1 MSAIV
6 REGSLEEVVS
16 VVEQITEFAK
26 KESVASLSER
36 LAGKTSLILVAE
48 EAGVLLGFKI
58 GYELDENT
66 FYSWFGGVL
75 PIARNKG
82 VAQAQLDTQ
91 EQWVKQQ
98 GYQQLKVKSRNLFP
112 AMLRLLL
119 KNGYLIEKLEEK
131 EDINAH
137 RIHFAEANLSTVADG
152 L

>member
-1 MSAIV
+1 MSVIV

-16 VVEQITEFAK
+16 VVEQITEFAR

-98 GYQQLKVKSRNLFP
+98 GYQQLKVKSRNQFP

-137 RIHFAEANLSTVADG
+137 RIHFLKQI
-152 L
+152 

>member
-1 MSAIV
+1 MSVIV
-6 REGSLEEVVS
+6 RKGSLEEVVS

-82 VAQAQLDTQ
+82 VAQAQLDIQ

-98 GYQQLKVKSRNLFP
+98 GYQQLKVKSRNQFP

-119 KNGYLIEKLEEK
+119 RNGYLIEKLEEK
-131 EDINAH
+131 EDINGH
-137 RIHFAEANLSTVADG
+137 RIHFLKQI
-152 L
+152 

>member
-1 MSAIV
+1 MSVIV
-6 REGSLEEVVS
+6 REGSLAEVIS

-36 LAGKTSLILVAE
+36 LTGKTNLILVAE

-58 GYELDENT
+58 GYELDQQT

-75 PIARNKG
+75 PLARNKG
-82 VAQAQLDTQ
+82 VAQAQLDAQ

-98 GYQQLKVKSRNLFP
+98 GYQQLKVKSRNQFP

-119 KNGYLIEKLEEK
+119 RNGYLIEKLEEK

-137 RIHFAEANLSTVADG
+137 RIHFLKQI
-152 L
+152 

>member
-16 VVEQITEFAK
+16 VVEQITEFAR

-82 VAQAQLDTQ
+82 VAQAQLDIQ

-119 KNGYLIEKLEEK
+119 RNGYLIEKFEEK

-137 RIHFAEANLSTVADG
+137 RIHFLKQI
-152 L
+152 

>member
-1 MSAIV
+1 MSVIV
-6 REGSLEEVVS
+6 REGSLEEAVS

-66 FYSWFGGVL
+66 FYSWFGGVSSL
-75 PIARNKG
+75 ARNKG
-82 VAQAQLDTQ
+82 VAQAQLDVQ
-91 EQWVKQQ
+91 ELWVKQQ
-98 GYQQLKVKSRNLFP
+98 GYQQLKVKSRNQFP

-119 KNGYLIEKLEEK
+119 RNGYLIEKLEEK
-131 EDINAH
+131 EEINDH
-137 RIHFAEANLSTVADG
+137 RIHFLKKI
-152 L
+152 

>member
-1 MSAIV
+1 MSVIV

-66 FYSWFGGVL
+66 FYSWFGGVSL
-75 PIARNKG
+75 LARNKG
-82 VAQAQLDTQ
+82 VAQAQLNVQ

-98 GYQQLKVKSRNLFP
+98 GYQQLKVKSRNQFP

-119 KNGYLIEKLEEK
+119 RNGYLIEKLEEK

-137 RIHFAEANLSTVADG
+137 RIHFLKQI
-152 L
+152 

>member
-1 MSAIV
+1 MSVIV

-16 VVEQITEFAK
+16 VVEQIPEFAK

-36 LAGKTSLILVAE
+36 LAGKTSLILVSE

-66 FYSWFGGVL
+66 FYSWFGGVSSL
-75 PIARNKG
+75 ARNKG
-82 VAQAQLDTQ
+82 VAQAQLDVQ
-91 EQWVKQQ
+91 ELWAKQQ
-98 GYQQLKVKSRNLFP
+98 GYQQLKVKSRNQFP

-119 KNGYLIEKLEEK
+119 RNGYLIEKLEEK

-137 RIHFAEANLSTVADG
+137 RIHFLKQI
-152 L
+152 

>member
-1 MSAIV
+1 MSVIV

-66 FYSWFGGVL
+66 FYSWFGGVSL
-75 PIARNKG
+75 LARNKG
-82 VAQAQLDTQ
+82 VAQAQLDVQ

-98 GYQQLKVKSRNLFP
+98 GYQQLKVKSRNQFP

-119 KNGYLIEKLEEK
+119 RNGYLIEKLEEK
-131 EDINAH
+131 EDINTN
-137 RIHFAEANLSTVADG
+137 RIHFLKQI
-152 L
+152 

>member
-36 LAGKTSLILVAE
+36 LAGKTSLLLVAE

-66 FYSWFGGVL
+66 FYSWFGGVS

-98 GYQQLKVKSRNLFP
+98 GYQQLKVKSRNQFP

-119 KNGYLIEKLEEK
+119 RNGYLIEKLEEK

-137 RIHFAEANLSTVADG
+137 RIHFLKQI
-152 L
+152 

>member
-1 MSAIV
+1 MSVIV

-36 LAGKTSLILVAE
+36 LAGKTSLLLVAE
-48 EAGVLLGFKI
+48 DAGVLLGFKI

-66 FYSWFGGVL
+66 FYSWFGGVSSL
-75 PIARNKG
+75 ARNKG
-82 VAQAQLDTQ
+82 VAQAQLDVQ

-98 GYQQLKVKSRNLFP
+98 GYQKLKVKSRNQFP

-119 KNGYLIEKLEEK
+119 RNGYLIEKLEEK
-131 EDINAH
+131 EDINTN
-137 RIHFAEANLSTVADG
+137 RIHFLKQI
-152 L
+152 

>member
-1 MSAIV
+1 MSVIV

-26 KESVASLSER
+26 KENVASLSER
-36 LAGKTSLILVAE
+36 LAGKTSLILIAE

-66 FYSWFGGVL
+66 FYSWFGGVSSL
-75 PIARNKG
+75 ARNKG
-82 VAQAQLDTQ
+82 VAQAQLDVQ

-98 GYQQLKVKSRNLFP
+98 GYQQLKVKSRNQFP

-119 KNGYLIEKLEEK
+119 RNGYLIEKLEEK
-131 EDINAH
+131 EDINTH
-137 RIHFAEANLSTVADG
+137 RIHFLKQI
-152 L
+152 

>member
-1 MSAIV
+1 MSVIV

-98 GYQQLKVKSRNLFP
+98 GYQQLKVKSRNQFP

-119 KNGYLIEKLEEK
+119 RNGYLIEKLEEK

-137 RIHFAEANLSTVADG
+137 RVHFLKQI
-152 L
+152 

>member
-1 MSAIV
+1 MSVIV

-66 FYSWFGGVL
+66 FYSWFGGVSSL
-75 PIARNKG
+75 ARNKG
-82 VAQAQLDTQ
+82 VAQAQLDVQ

-98 GYQQLKVKSRNLFP
+98 GYQQLKVKSRNQFP

-119 KNGYLIEKLEEK
+119 RNGYLIEKLEEK

-137 RIHFAEANLSTVADG
+137 IIHFLKRI
-152 L
+152 

>member
-1 MSAIV
+1 MSVIV

-16 VVEQITEFAK
+16 VVEQITEFAQ

-36 LAGKTSLILVAE
+36 LVGKTSLILVAE

-66 FYSWFGGVL
+66 FYSWFGGVSSL
-75 PIARNKG
+75 ARNKG
-82 VAQAQLDTQ
+82 VAQAQLDVQ

-98 GYQQLKVKSRNLFP
+98 GYQQLKVKSRNQFP

-119 KNGYLIEKLEEK
+119 RNGYLIEKFEEK
-131 EDINAH
+131 EDINDH
-137 RIHFAEANLSTVADG
+137 RIHFLKQI
-152 L
+152 

>member
-1 MSAIV
+1 MSVIV

-66 FYSWFGGVL
+66 FYSWFGGVSPL
-75 PIARNKG
+75 ARNKG
-82 VAQAQLDTQ
+82 VAQAQLDAQ
-91 EQWVKQQ
+91 EQWAQEQ

-119 KNGYLIEKLEEK
+119 RNGYLIEKLEEK

-137 RIHFAEANLSTVADG
+137 RIHFLKKI
-152 L
+152 

>member
-1 MSAIV
+1 MSVIV

-16 VVEQITEFAK
+16 VVEQITEFSK

-82 VAQAQLDTQ
+82 VAQAQLDIQ

-98 GYQQLKVKSRNLFP
+98 GYQQLKVKSRNQFP

-119 KNGYLIEKLEEK
+119 RNGYLIEKLEEK

-137 RIHFAEANLSTVADG
+137 RIHFLKQI
-152 L
+152 

>member
-98 GYQQLKVKSRNLFP
+98 GYQQLKVKSRNQFP

-119 KNGYLIEKLEEK
+119 RNGYLIEKLEEK

-137 RIHFAEANLSTVADG
+137 RIHFLKQI
-152 L
+152 

>member
-1 MSAIV
+1 MSVIV

-82 VAQAQLDTQ
+82 VAQAQLDIQ

-119 KNGYLIEKLEEK
+119 RNGYLIEKLEKLEEK

-137 RIHFAEANLSTVADG
+137 RIHFLKQI
-152 L
+152 